1 MTQSECASS
10 LFRVCMILYVH
21 AKKICPHVCL
31 FAAVENWTQLQE
43 LEDAVVKPSK
53 LSTTGAGPG
62 TQLAVEHAFRCDNR
76 GYPRSETCVYH
87 AEFVFRADSC
97 CSDGA
102 IHTVL
107 FM

>member
-10 LFRVCMILYVH
+10 LLRAHMILCVH
-21 AKKICPHVCL
+21 AWRHPHRLVL

-53 LSTTGAGPG
+53 LSTSGAGPG

-87 AEFVFRADSC
+87 AESVCPSYC
-97 CSDGA
+97 
-102 IHTVL
+102 
-107 FM
+107 